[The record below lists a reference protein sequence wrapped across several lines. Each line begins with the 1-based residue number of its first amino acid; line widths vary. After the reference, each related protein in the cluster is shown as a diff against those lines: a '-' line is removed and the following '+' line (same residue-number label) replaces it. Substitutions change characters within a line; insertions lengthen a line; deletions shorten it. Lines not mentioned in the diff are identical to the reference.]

1 MLKISLLECA
11 CSFFNMCEISHVL
24 LFMSV
29 RVGFHGQVQQA
40 FISEFQ
46 QLSSQAFEGYFQWIS
61 KAGELNIHSFCSK
74 DPHCWIPK
82 CKIRLVVKPVPSGIN
97 VVCPSI
103 LSLNGPPP
111 NPFTPTPIVPCAQ
124 FFNGIISLTAHVIFI
139 TSHIYKFKCFRYKYI
154 FVAECVQ
161 EHFWNFFSRDTLIWH
176 IL

>member
-1 MLKISLLECA
+1 MCWKFLKGIRVKIFLKVHVLKISLRYA

-24 LFMSV
+24 LFMNV

-46 QLSSQAFEGYFQWIS
+46 QPSSQAFEGYFQWIS
-61 KAGELNIHSFCSK
+61 KAGESNIHSFCSK

-82 CKIRLVVKPVPSGIN
+82 CKIRLVVKPTPSGLN

-111 NPFTPTPIVPCAQ
+111 NLKPLYSHSNRPLCTIVPWNYLSHGPC
-124 FFNGIISLTAHVIFI
+124 IF
-139 TSHIYKFKCFRYKYI
+139 Y
-154 FVAECVQ
+154 
-161 EHFWNFFSRDTLIWH
+161 HFTYLRI
-176 IL
+176 